1 MSAQSVSAQPISTES
16 ITTQSLDTN
25 SALPPANPSPQFGI
39 IAPSQTIET
48 VVIGISQDGRFYFY
62 GDSPQTPGP
71 DVPAIGTPGI
81 LNVEIVNRGLE
92 GSRYGTRDYL
102 DVRMQGETPSLHYL
116 LRLPCQGSAD
126 RFGSFTIQHSCR
138 SLLGALQTLDL
149 PGTALKIEPVRGRET
164 TFIQVSLDPLGTQRV
179 SAASIGPDR
188 NDLEIAVNRCR
199 QLLGLPAQFLS
210 PSGDTTEI

>member
-1 MSAQSVSAQPISTES
+1 MSAQSIPAQA
-16 ITTQSLDTN
+16 ITTQS
-25 SALPPANPSPQFGI
+25 ALTSANPSPQFGI
-39 IAPSQTIET
+39 IAPSLAVET

-62 GDSPQTPGP
+62 GDTPQTPGP

-81 LNVEIVNRGLE
+81 LNVEIVNRGVE

-102 DVRMQGETPSLHYL
+102 DVRMQGEMPSLHYL

-126 RFGSFTIQHSCR
+126 RSGSFTIQHSCR

-149 PGTALKIEPVRGRET
+149 PGTALKIEPIRGRET

-199 QLLGLPAQFLS
+199 QLLGLPAQFLC
-210 PSGDTTEI
+210 PSGDSAEL